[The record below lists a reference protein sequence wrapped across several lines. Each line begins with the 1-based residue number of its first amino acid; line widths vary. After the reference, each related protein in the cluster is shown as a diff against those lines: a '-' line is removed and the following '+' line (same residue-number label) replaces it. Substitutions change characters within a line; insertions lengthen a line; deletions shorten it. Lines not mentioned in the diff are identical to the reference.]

1 MMSNARPHTAAA
13 LVSVIIPMYK
23 VSGHIVHC
31 IEQLKAQTYKQLE
44 LIFVD
49 DASPDDA
56 YERVLAAKDILE
68 SEGMTVKLLRHE
80 KNGGVAAARNTA
92 LEVASGEYIYSFDAD
107 DAMEPNLIERLVVR
121 AYQTGCDIVGCDW
134 SLRYEGSD
142 RRMYQPDVRTGQEMY
157 QAMCY
162 GVMKWNLWLFL
173 VKRSLFD
180 GGGTRE
186 QLRFTPGDNMGED
199 MMMMSKLA
207 LRAER
212 VSIIQEP
219 LYYYVKTNA
228 TAQTASYKPEHWE
241 QVDRNLKNLTH
252 YLVQHNSLTALEF
265 ISFLKLNLKLP
276 LLISTDQEDYR
287 RWQTWYPEAN
297 SYAFKNPRLSLRI
310 KLLQYCAAQGWWF
323 LVALYNLVVTKWLYS
338 LLYK

>member
-1 MMSNARPHTAAA
+1 MNNALPHTAAA

-23 VSGHIVHC
+23 VAEHLEQC
-31 IEQLKAQTYKQLE
+31 IHQIKAQTYKQLE

-56 YERVLAAKDILE
+56 YERVLSTIPSLE
-68 SEGMTVKLLRHE
+68 AEGMQVKLLRHE
-80 KNGGVAAARNTA
+80 KNSGVAVARNTA
-92 LEVASGEYIYSFDAD
+92 LDSATGEYIYSFDAD
-107 DAMEPNLIERLVVR
+107 DAMEPHLIERLVVR

-142 RRMYQPDVRTGQEMY
+142 RRMYQPDVRTGEEMY
-157 QAMCY
+157 AAMCY

-173 VKRSLFD
+173 VRRSLFD
-180 GGGTRE
+180 KGE
-186 QLRFTPGDNMGED
+186 HLRFTPGDNMGED

-219 LYYYVKTNA
+219 YYYYVKTNA
-228 TAQTASYKPEHWE
+228 TAQTANYKPEHWA
-241 QVDRNLKNLTH
+241 QVDRNLQNLVGYIERYATNKEQE
-252 YLVQHNSLTALEF
+252 LINF
-265 ISFLKLNLKLP
+265 MKLNLKLP
-276 LLISTDQEDYR
+276 LLISTDKEDYK
-287 RWQTWYPEAN
+287 RWQEWYPEAN
-297 SYAFKNPRLSLRI
+297 AYVMENPRLSMRT
-310 KLLQYCAAQGWWF
+310 KLLQLFAARGLWS
-323 LVALYNLVVTKWLYS
+323 LVSIYNLIVTEWLYK